1 MRVVVWNVRGASEE
15 SLETWSELRALN
27 FDVALLQEVNGVPDF
42 ITETH
47 RFIGFQANKRMGG
60 KQKFKTGVLVRKG
73 GQTIPVRLASSHAP
87 LQEVL
92 EAYSGNL
99 VHVCWERAP
108 GDLWHLLSCYSPAWP
123 LYSFKPI
130 ISRGIRAF
138 KSRLSGQLWLTDIIH
153 RYVGEQ
159 VKEMGDTSRWVVAGD
174 FNSATTFDW
183 EKGQNQEVIDNLRAV
198 GFEDAISALG
208 GKPVPTF
215 RHSRGSVKHQL
226 DYLYLNAAAREGLET
241 CEVLDNGGIFER
253 GLSDHLPLLGTWS
266 NL

>member
-99 VHVCWERAP
+99 VHV
-108 GDLWHLLSCYSPAWP
+108 LS
-123 LYSFKPI
+123 L
-130 ISRGIRAF
+130 
-138 KSRLSGQLWLTDIIH
+138 IH
-153 RYVGEQ
+153 
-159 VKEMGDTSRWVVAGD
+159 
-174 FNSATTFDW
+174 
-183 EKGQNQEVIDNLRAV
+183 I
-198 GFEDAISALG
+198 
-208 GKPVPTF
+208 
-215 RHSRGSVKHQL
+215 
-226 DYLYLNAAAREGLET
+226 
-241 CEVLDNGGIFER
+241 
-253 GLSDHLPLLGTWS
+253 
-266 NL
+266 